1 MIGELIPDN
10 IKSQAYKTFTSIFG
24 EPEQLVELRQQL
36 ENQLRDHEQIRK
48 KLESDLEKCRQEKLE
63 WMAKEAAV
71 RKELQDCQ
79 TRSEDLLEQVVR
91 LTHQKRASAKDLL
104 DQKFKTEATPLER
117 TRFEMELTE
126 ARGKVR
132 RAEQRVRVAEEK
144 LAKCQSD
151 RKHLQKRADRVK
163 GLEKDLAWAKK
174 QSKAHLQAL
183 GATIAKLRNVESTI
197 ANLKKQAS
205 LKKYRKPAIK
215 RASLS
220 LEKKF
225 RSAQPQSSI

>member
-1 MIGELIPDN
+1 MISKHIPDN
-10 IKSQAYKTFTSIFG
+10 IKSQAYKTFTTIFG
-24 EPEQLVELRQQL
+24 DPEELIELRQSL
-36 ENQLRDHEQIRK
+36 EDHIRTSGQTQK
-48 KLESDLEKCRQEKLE
+48 NLEAELERVRQEKLE

-79 TRSEDLLEQVVR
+79 ARSEDLLEQVVR

-132 RAEQRVRVAEEK
+132 RAEEAVKIAEQK

-151 RKHLQKRADRVK
+151 RRHLQKRADRVK
-163 GLEKDLAWAKK
+163 RLEKDLAWAKK
-174 QSKAHLQAL
+174 QSSAHLQAL
-183 GATIAKLRNVESTI
+183 GATIARLKVVEGKMEG
-197 ANLKKQAS
+197 LQRQAS
-205 LKKYRKPAIK
+205 LKPYKRPAI
-215 RASLS
+215 RQASSS
-220 LEKKF
+220 LIEKY
-225 RSAQPQSSI
+225 SSVQA